1 MRRADRLF
9 QLIEILRRS
18 RRPVT
23 AAAIA
28 LELETSKRSVY
39 RDISDL
45 MAQRVPIRGEAGL
58 GYVLETGFDMPP
70 LMLTADEIE
79 AVVLGAQWVSRHGD
93 PSLVNAAQSLVAKIG
108 AVVPERLQP
117 LILDPITALPP
128 RCDAMPKEVDLVAL
142 RRQIRSGHKIRLR
155 YCDEREQVTERV
167 VWPVAI
173 AYFEMAR
180 LVAGWC
186 ELRSDFRHF
195 RTDRIAEMTLLE
207 VKYPERPTTL
217 RALWRKSLTPQSR
230 VAGS

>member
-9 QLIEILRRS
+9 QLIEILRRAK
-18 RRPVT
+18 RPVT

-28 LELETSKRSVY
+28 EELETSKRSVY

-45 MAQRVPIRGEAGL
+45 MAQRVPIRGEAGI
-58 GYVLETGFDMPP
+58 GYVLESGFDMPP

-79 AVVLGAQWVSRHGD
+79 AAVLGAQWVSRRGD
-93 PSLVNAAQSLVAKIG
+93 EQLAIAAQSLVAKI
-108 AVVPERLQP
+108 AAIVPQHLQP

-128 RCDAMPKEVDLVAL
+128 RRDGYQPEVDLCGL
-142 RRQIRSGHKIRLR
+142 RRHIRSGHKVKLR
-155 YCDEREQVTERV
+155 YRDEQDRATERV
-167 VWPVAI
+167 IWPVAI
-173 AYFEMAR
+173 AYFDMSR

-195 RTDRIAEMTLLE
+195 RTDRITELTLLE
-207 VKYPERPTTL
+207 EKFPERPSTL
-217 RALWRKSLTPQSR
+217 RVLWRKTLTTQSR